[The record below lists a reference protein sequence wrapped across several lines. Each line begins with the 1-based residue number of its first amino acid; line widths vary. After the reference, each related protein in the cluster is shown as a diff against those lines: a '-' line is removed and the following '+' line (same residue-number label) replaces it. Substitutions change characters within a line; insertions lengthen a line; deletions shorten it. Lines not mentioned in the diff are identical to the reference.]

1 MHIILGGAQGMFKK
15 IKELLNVNKTLEQK
29 EALLK
34 ELDAK
39 LENKEQL
46 FENIATEAKQS
57 VQQEA
62 DQLINES
69 TEHAERVKREAD
81 EYAQKT
87 KEDAEI
93 EAKNLKETT
102 EKEAKN
108 LRETTEKEIEDI
120 INKKK
125 EVENNLNEVE
135 SQYSASL
142 AELKKSQNKVKK
154 HKTEAV
160 GIQNLVEKFS
170 DSVDLSLVEKELI
183 VLEEAL
189 GEDGVLEPIVH
200 LNLHYEDSK
209 LLRKEM
215 NANKREITKLLKTY
229 ESRYTTKANQT
240 IYHLMVIGLQAEL
253 QNILHTLSYT
263 NQEKAINSAKELI
276 NKYLT
281 ICGNG
286 NASILST
293 ITRFLSELEPL
304 FLNAVQIEYS
314 YYVQREK
321 EKEEQKLIREQMR
334 QEAEEQRKLD
344 AEKKKIE
351 KEEEKYTNEIR
362 KNKELL
368 AAETDD
374 SKIAALEARLK
385 ELEQQVEEIEE
396 KKEEIVKRA
405 NGKAGYVYV
414 ISNMGSFGER
424 MFKVGMTRRLNP
436 LDRVDELGDAS
447 VPFKFDIHA
456 MIFSNDAVGLEQKMH
471 QILDADRVNKIN
483 LRKEFFYGD
492 VEKLQEIVQEIEP
505 TAEFTLTM
513 TASEYRQSESLRKEE
528 KEEVVNI

>member
-1 MHIILGGAQGMFKK
+1 MFKK
-15 IKELLNVNKTLEQK
+15 FKELLNINKTLEQK

-34 ELDAK
+34 EIDEK
-39 LENKEQL
+39 LENKEKL
-46 FENIATEAKQS
+46 YDDTVLEAKQS
-57 VQQEA
+57 VQQESE
-62 DQLINES
+62 QIINES
-69 TEHAERVKREAD
+69 NEHAERVKREAD

-87 KEDAEI
+87 KEDSDSYAQKTKEEAETD
-93 EAKNLKETT
+93 AKNLIEI
-102 EKEAKN
+102 
-108 LRETTEKEIEDI
+108 REKEIEDI

-125 EVENNLNEVE
+125 EVEENLNKVE

-142 AELKKSQNKVKK
+142 AELKKSVNKVKK
-154 HKTEAV
+154 VKAEVV
-160 GIQNLVEKFS
+160 GIQKLVEKFPEAVS
-170 DSVDLSLVEKELI
+170 YGMVEKELI
-183 VLEEAL
+183 LLEEAMDK
-189 GEDGVLEPIVH
+189 DGVLEPLVH

-215 NANKREITKLLKTY
+215 NANKREINKLLKTY

-240 IYHLMVIGLQAEL
+240 IYQLMVIGLQAEL

-263 NQEKAINSAKELI
+263 NQEKAVDTAKELI

-286 NASILST
+286 NASILPT
-293 ITRFLSELEPL
+293 ITRFLTELEPL

-314 YYVQREK
+314 YYIQREK

-334 QEAEEQRKLD
+334 QEAEEQRQLE
-344 AEKKKIE
+344 AEKKKIQ
-351 KEEEKYTNEIR
+351 KEEEKYTNEIK
-362 KNKELL
+362 KNQELL
-368 AAETDD
+368 AAETDE
-374 SKIAALEARLK
+374 SKIAALELRLK
-385 ELEQQVEEIEE
+385 ELEQQVHEIEE

-414 ISNMGSFGER
+414 ISNMGSFGDR

-436 LDRVDELGDAS
+436 QDRVDELGDAS
-447 VPFKFDIHA
+447 VPFKFDVHA

-483 LRKEFFYGD
+483 LRKEFFYGNA
-492 VEKLQEIVQEIEP
+492 EKLQEVVQEIEP

-513 TASEYRQSESLRKEE
+513 TASEFRQSESLRIEEQKEE
-528 KEEVVNI
+528 QRESEVV